1 MKPILL
7 SFTFFILLSFSFCDS
22 NSGNAS
28 THLSKKEIAD
38 SLKMADSIEQQK
50 LIVKAAEAFDFCK
63 KKKMNTDFC
72 LLLNY
77 HKHSGLTRFYVWDFK
92 LQKPIDSGMVSHGC
106 GPNLWG
112 HDDSKTNPVF
122 SNVFE
127 SHCSSI
133 GKYKIGVRGYSNWG
147 IHVNYAMHGLDSTNS
162 NSFGRQIC
170 MHSWE
175 MVNDIESYPD
185 GTPEG
190 WGCAAVSNAFMTRLD
205 ALLKEQDVPVLLWG
219 FF

>member
-22 NSGNAS
+22 NPGKAS

-38 SLKMADSIEQQK
+38 SLKIADSIEQQK
-50 LIVKAAEAFDFCK
+50 LIMKAAEAFDFCK

-77 HKHSGLTRFYVWDFK
+77 HKHSGLTRFYVWDFN
-92 LQKPIDSGMVSHGC
+92 LQKAIDSGMVSHGC

-112 HDDSKTNPVF
+112 HDDSKTNPAF

-170 MHSWE
+170 MHGWE
-175 MVNDIESYPD
+175 MVDDIETYPD

-205 ALLKEQDVPVLLWG
+205 ALLKEEDVPVLLWG
-219 FF
+219 FY